1 MFDLSIF
8 ILFLVV
14 LEYGKT
20 LPSDDLSFGTQSI
33 EVCLYREFNRNLQDS
48 FKLFSLLLTLFTSH
62 CVIVILQSF
71 TRYCFCFALWMYFD
85 LTQISHFFNPSNF
98 LLALGFRWK
107 LLVLVYMSSLLIFN
121 YFSIISSFVNSIRFG
136 KLTKQRKMN
145 IASYTS
151 QK

>member
-1 MFDLSIF
+1 MFDLFIF

-33 EVCLYREFNRNLQDS
+33 EVCLYWNLQDS

-85 LTQISHFFNPSNF
+85 LTQISHFLNPFNF